1 MSKDDKSRNAP
12 PDAGGTPFHN
22 PFGALAKLRSQLP
35 SSATTSESKPASS
48 AKATDARPTPTA
60 PVPAASKSQTP
71 TGGGRSIPRAVVR
84 LERTGRGGKE
94 VTVVEHMDLQ
104 PTERDRWLK
113 ALKASLGCGGV
124 VEGNNLVLQGDQRD
138 RLPKLLTARGVRKV
152 TIG

>member
-1 MSKDDKSRNAP
+1 MSKDKDKSQIGP
-12 PDAGGTPFHN
+12 PDAAGKPFHN
-22 PFGALAKLRSQLP
+22 PFASLA
-35 SSATTSESKPASS
+35 PAF
-48 AKATDARPTPTA
+48 ARPADATPAPAPTA
-60 PVPAASKSQTP
+60 PAPPASKEHT
-71 TGGGRSIPRAVVR
+71 GRSIPRAVVR

-113 ALKASLGCGGV
+113 ALKAGLGCGGV

-138 RLPKLLTARGVRKV
+138 RLPKLLTARGVKKV

>member
-22 PFGALAKLRSQLP
+22 PFGALAPLRAKLP
-35 SSATTSESKPASS
+35 SSATASEGRPA
-48 AKATDARPTPTA
+48 APTGPAA
-60 PVPAASKSQTP
+60 PASKSQTP

-94 VTVVEHMDLQ
+94 VTVVEHLDLQ

-113 ALKASLGCGGV
+113 ALKAGLGCGGV

-138 RLPKLLTARGVRKV
+138 RLPKLLTARGVKKV

>member
-1 MSKDDKSRNAP
+1 VSKDDKSRNAP
-12 PDAGGTPFHN
+12 PDAGGMPFHN
-22 PFGALAKLRSQLP
+22 PFGALAPLRSRLP
-35 SSATTSESKPASS
+35 SSTTASEGPPVA
-48 AKATDARPTPTA
+48 PTA
-60 PVPAASKSQTP
+60 PAAPASKSQTP

-94 VTVVEHMDLQ
+94 VTVVEHLDLQ

-113 ALKASLGCGGV
+113 ALKAGLGCGGV

-138 RLPKLLTARGVRKV
+138 RLPKLLTARGVKKV

>member
-1 MSKDDKSRNAP
+1 VSKDDKSRTAP
-12 PDAGGTPFHN
+12 PDAGATPFHN
-22 PFGALAKLRSQLP
+22 PFGALAPLRSQLP
-35 SSATTSESKPASS
+35 SSAT
-48 AKATDARPTPTA
+48 PTA
-60 PVPAASKSQTP
+60 PAPAASKQQPSFAKATE
-71 TGGGRSIPRAVVR
+71 GRSIPRAVVR

-104 PTERDRWLK
+104 PTERERWLK

-138 RLPKLLTARGVRKV
+138 RLPKLLTARGVKKV